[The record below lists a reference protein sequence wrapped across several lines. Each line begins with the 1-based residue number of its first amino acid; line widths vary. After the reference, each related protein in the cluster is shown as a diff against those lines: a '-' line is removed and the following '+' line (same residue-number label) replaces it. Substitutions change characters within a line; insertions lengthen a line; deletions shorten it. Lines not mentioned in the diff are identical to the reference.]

1 MGWTKPRGKCMADTP
16 VTSEPATAGGT
27 AAAGVRSTE
36 DIVALALVVIENWL
50 LAHLLP
56 SWVLPS
62 EVQSAEQTLITVGV
76 AWWLS
81 RAAAKPL
88 ARPPVISDGPLP
100 VDEESKPAP

>member
-1 MGWTKPRGKCMADTP
+1 
-16 VTSEPATAGGT
+16 
-27 AAAGVRSTE
+27 VRSTE

-81 RAAAKPL
+81 RAAAKPP